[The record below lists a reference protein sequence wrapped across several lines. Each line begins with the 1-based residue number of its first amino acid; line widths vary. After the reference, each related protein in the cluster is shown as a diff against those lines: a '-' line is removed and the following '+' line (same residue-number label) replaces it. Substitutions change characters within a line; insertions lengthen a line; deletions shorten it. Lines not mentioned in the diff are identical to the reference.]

1 MAKVGIV
8 LLSGGLDSATVAAI
22 ARNEGYDLHA
32 MTFLYSQRHKIEV
45 LFAERLVQ
53 HFGIKKH
60 IKIEIPSEIFQTAL
74 VEGSNI
80 SVPKNRDIDETSIP
94 ETYVPGR
101 NILFLS
107 YALAYGESV
116 GADAIF
122 IGANAVD
129 YSGYPDCRPD
139 FFEAFKKMADKG
151 TKAGVEGRGINIF
164 APLMYLKKHEI
175 IKLGISLG
183 VDYSLTHSCYD
194 PFEDGSSCG
203 NCDSCILRKRGFA
216 EAGVADP
223 TKYREQ

>member
-1 MAKVGIV
+1 MIK
-8 LLSGGLDSATVAAI
+8 
-22 ARNEGYDLHA
+22 
-32 MTFLYSQRHKIEV
+32 
-45 LFAERLVQ
+45 
-53 HFGIKKH
+53 IKKH

-139 FFEAFKKMADKG
+139 FFEAFKKMADRG